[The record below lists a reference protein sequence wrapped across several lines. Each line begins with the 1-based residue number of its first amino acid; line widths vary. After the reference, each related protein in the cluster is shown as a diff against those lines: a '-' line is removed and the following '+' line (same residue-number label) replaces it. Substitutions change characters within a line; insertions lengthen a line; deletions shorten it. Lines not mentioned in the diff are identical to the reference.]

1 MSERNGEG
9 VNEEV
14 AGEVGVDEAVAEAWG
29 MSGLEAYY
37 DLVRRL
43 VGGFEKAGVDYVFT
57 GALAASF
64 YGAPRT
70 TVDVDVV
77 VWVVE
82 GEQRARL
89 VSALRM
95 AELVVEEGEIDRALL
110 SGYRIARFGDSRTAY
125 AVDVVFSDVRLE
137 KRAGMVAGL
146 RMFFQ
151 TPEDLVLA
159 KLRMIRATVPRE
171 RALKDEEDVRAIL
184 RFTKVDVDAVK
195 NRARK
200 DSTIK
205 IFEALM
211 G

>member
-1 MSERNGEG
+1 MS
-9 VNEEV
+9 V
-14 AGEVGVDEAVAEAWG
+14 
-29 MSGLEAYY
+29 LEAYY

-43 VGGFEKAGVDYVFT
+43 VGGFEEAGVDYVFT

-64 YGAPRT
+64 YGVPRT

-95 AELVVEEGEIDRALL
+95 AELVVEESEIDRAFE
-110 SGYRIARFGDSRTAY
+110 SGYRIARFGDSRTVY
-125 AVDVVFSDVRLE
+125 AVDVIFSDVKFE
-137 KRAGMVAGL
+137 KRAGTVGGL

-171 RALKDEEDVRAIL
+171 RALKDVDDVRAVL
-184 RFTKVDVDAVK
+184 KFTRVDVEAVK
-195 NRARK
+195 ERARRN
-200 DSTIK
+200 DTLHILEEIISD
-205 IFEALM
+205 FSENHEN
-211 G
+211 

>member
-1 MSERNGEG
+1 M
-9 VNEEV
+9 
-14 AGEVGVDEAVAEAWG
+14 AEAWG
-29 MSGLEAYY
+29 MSVLEAYY

-64 YGAPRT
+64 YGVPRT

-95 AELVVEEGEIDRALL
+95 AELVVEESEIDRAFE

-125 AVDVVFSDVRLE
+125 AVDVMFSDVRFE
-137 KRAGMVAGL
+137 KRVGTVAGL

-159 KLRMIRATVPRE
+159 KLRMIKATVPRE
-171 RALKDEEDVRAIL
+171 RALKDVDDVRAVL
-184 RFTKVDVDAVK
+184 KFTRVDVEAVK
-195 NRARK
+195 VEARK
-200 DSTIK
+200 DKTLSILEEIMVEK
-205 IFEALM
+205 S

>member
-1 MSERNGEG
+1 
-9 VNEEV
+9 
-14 AGEVGVDEAVAEAWG
+14 
-29 MSGLEAYY
+29 MSGLEGYY
-37 DLVRRL
+37 GLVRRL
-43 VGGFEKAGVDYVFT
+43 VRGFEEAGVDYVFT

-95 AELVVEEGEIDRALL
+95 AELVVEESEIDRALL

-125 AVDVVFSDVRLE
+125 TVDVMFSDVKFE
-137 KRAGMVAGL
+137 KRAGTVAGL

-159 KLRMIRATVPRE
+159 KLRMIKATVPRE
-171 RALKDEEDVRAIL
+171 RALKDVDDVRAVL
-184 RFTKVDVDAVK
+184 KFTRVDVEAVK
-195 NRARK
+195 VKARK
-200 DSTIK
+200 DKTLSILEEIMAEK
-205 IFEALM
+205 S